1 MTRVLALR
9 PSTRVIY
16 AESPTNPLMQI
27 TDLRAVAGLARPRGI
42 TTIVDNTF
50 ATPVNQRPLE
60 LGIDVVVHSA
70 TKYLGGHSDLTAG
83 CIISSREFVE
93 RAWRFSLPAGSV
105 LNPLGG
111 LL

>member
-1 MTRVLALR
+1 MR
-9 PSTRVIY
+9 PNTRVIY

-27 TDLRAVAGLARPRGI
+27 TDLRAVAEIARRRSV

-60 LGIDVVVHSA
+60 LGCDVVVHSA

-83 CIISSREFVE
+83 LLVSSREFAPTITNDG
-93 RAWRFSLPAGSV
+93 RSCTLPHTDLAKA
-105 LNPLGG
+105 LR
-111 LL
+111 